1 MKEEIV
7 EELGKDIKDKQTMS
21 KEYEGKVNKRI
32 FSNILIAT
40 VMLVYLI
47 IVILGSKNIENDIFI
62 VDLKVCSIFLS
73 LLSIFIFERSYKS
86 ANGKLCIYGIETL
99 VLAILTLIGV
109 YVFQIIGELFTPL
122 ISAVAIIGAIYYLIK
137 SIGIYTKSKKDYI
150 KSQSDINEI
159 VREELPETVE
169 TKRRRNILESQME
182 EYNKLN
188 NNEDIV
194 ATKSR
199 TIKTS
204 SRKVDVSV
212 GFDEEDD
219 YREKKVIDN
228 SVEEKD
234 DKPTK
239 KQTTTKKT
247 TTKKTTTKKTVAK
260 KTATKKDVE
269 KEEKPKEE
277 KPKTTKKTT
286 AKKSTT
292 KTKAVK
298 DEEKTMAPKNET
310 IKKEKAKQTTTK
322 KTATKKTTTKKNVEE
337 PTEKPAKKQTTRKTT
352 STRKKAST
360 TEE

>member
-21 KEYEGKVNKRI
+21 KECEGKINKRI

-73 LLSIFIFERSYKS
+73 LLSILIFERSYKS
-86 ANGKLCIYGIETL
+86 ADGKLCIYGIETL
-99 VLAILTLIGV
+99 ALAILTLIGV

-122 ISAVAIIGAIYYLIK
+122 ISGVAIIVAIYYLIK
-137 SIGIYTKSKKDYI
+137 SIGIYTKGKKEYI

-169 TKRRRNILESQME
+169 TKRRRNILEAQME

-228 SVEEKD
+228 LVEKEKA

-247 TTKKTTTKKTVAK
+247 TTKKTLAQKTT
-260 KTATKKDVE
+260 TKKDVK

-277 KPKTTKKTT
+277 KAKTTKKET

-292 KTKAVK
+292 KTKSVK
-298 DEEKTMAPKNET
+298 DEEKTITP
-310 IKKEKAKQTTTK
+310 KKETAKSEPAK
-322 KTATKKTTTKKNVEE
+322 KSATKKASAKKITTKKNIEE
-337 PTEKPAKKQTTRKTT
+337 TTEKPSKKDTTKKTT
-352 STRKKAST
+352 STRKKTST